1 MLKYSH
7 GFLDVVFTLAGTLLE
22 CLEGCNSVLQNERPL
37 FAMLKTIPVINNKGG
52 VGKTT
57 TAVNLAAG
65 LADRGRDVLLVD
77 LDSQGSA
84 SVSLGVDHDDLSPSA
99 ADVLFGNRSVET
111 AIRSTSRSG
120 LDLMTGSLELAN
132 ADVRLKKQKD
142 GEHRLAQTL
151 SAVEDRYQTILI
163 DCAPSTSML
172 SVNAL
177 VAADAFVIPVCPS
190 YLALEGVVS
199 LGEVVRRVR
208 KGIGEAAP
216 ILGLVLTMVGDGGP
230 DEDQTA
236 EELRNH
242 YGGKVFDTE
251 IRCDPK
257 LEEAPSRSQDIFR
270 YAADSQGAY
279 DYGQLIDEVEERL
292 HRYSSVYGDLLNR
305 TSETADSR
313 SAAAQVSE

>member
-1 MLKYSH
+1 
-7 GFLDVVFTLAGTLLE
+7 
-22 CLEGCNSVLQNERPL
+22 
-37 FAMLKTIPVINNKGG
+37 MLKTIPVINNKGG

-84 SVSLGVDHDDLSPSA
+84 SVSLGVDHDDLSPSS
-99 ADVLFGNRSVET
+99 ADVLFGDRSIED
-111 AIRSTSRSG
+111 AIRPTSRSG
-120 LDLMTGSLELAN
+120 LDLVTGSLELAN
-132 ADVRLKKQKD
+132 ADVRLKNQD
-142 GEHRLAQTL
+142 QGQHRLAQVL

-163 DCAPSTSML
+163 DCAPSTSIL

-177 VAADAFVIPVCPS
+177 VAADAFIIPVCPS

-216 ILGLVLTMVGDGGP
+216 ILGLVLTMVGDGSG
-230 DEDQTA
+230 DET
-236 EELRNH
+236 ETMSELRNH

-251 IRCDPK
+251 IRQDPK
-257 LEEAPSRSQDIFR
+257 LEEAPSRSQDIFS
-270 YAADSQGAY
+270 YAPNSQGAL
-279 DYGQLIDEVEERL
+279 DYGELIDEVEERL
-292 HRYSSVYGDLLNR
+292 HRYGSVYGDLLNR
-305 TSETADSR
+305 TAEKNGHSSK
-313 SAAAQVSE
+313 AAEVSG